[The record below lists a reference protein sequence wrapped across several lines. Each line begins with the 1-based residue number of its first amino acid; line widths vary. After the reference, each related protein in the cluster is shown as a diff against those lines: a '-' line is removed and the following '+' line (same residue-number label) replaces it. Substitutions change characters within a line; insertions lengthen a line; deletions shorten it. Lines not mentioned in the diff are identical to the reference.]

1 MQTATTKTAIV
12 SADELVKKMTIAAV
26 EIYILG
32 AEAGENEVCVFKGSI
47 PLIEKAWELT
57 DGQSA
62 EALALIEKQRAAAE
76 NATVDSMESVLD
88 EKLLLD
94 TPSGKEILA
103 VLWALIETAVRLDK
117 REDRQMIVDLIGYL
131 KDFWNLE
138 EHIAF

>member
-1 MQTATTKTAIV
+1 MQTATTIV

-26 EIYILG
+26 EVYILG
-32 AEAGENEVCVFKGSI
+32 AEAGENEVCVFKNSI
-47 PLIEKAWELT
+47 PLIKKAWELT
-57 DGQSA
+57 DGQAA
-62 EALALIEKQRAAAE
+62 EALALIEKQYEAVR
-76 NATVDSMESVLD
+76 NADKDGGELESVLD

-103 VLWALIETAVRLDK
+103 VLWALIETAVRLDQ
-117 REDRQMIVDLIGYL
+117 REDRQMIADLIGYL